1 MVDVEAAWGP
11 NTTPNFTDSAT
22 LPTQALDPHAKPRL
36 RRDPV
41 AEEWTSAECEPAGSL
56 PYSSGVS
63 PAWDPSPTQVQQASR
78 SKTTTMTKKK
88 KKEQT
93 KKPEQTHTRKKE
105 DPHTGTATGQ
115 RSPEAPALYGCTKP
129 HQAQTTPRHRQDGSR
144 KGKGVSHFR
153 YNCKRDIKED
163 GLWSARSL
171 AYFFFLFLFLN

>member
-1 MVDVEAAWGP
+1 MTPWSLQCHHPGPKVVDVEAAWGP

-88 KKEQT
+88 KKKNKQKNPNKHTHE
-93 KKPEQTHTRKKE
+93 KKKTHTQGQPQVKGHQK
-105 DPHTGTATGQ
+105 HQHSTA
-115 RSPEAPALYGCTKP
+115 
-129 HQAQTTPRHRQDGSR
+129 AQNLTRHRQHHGT
-144 KGKGVSHFR
+144 GKTEAGR
-153 YNCKRDIKED
+153 AKE
-163 GLWSARSL
+163 
-171 AYFFFLFLFLN
+171 

>member
-1 MVDVEAAWGP
+1 MGAQHNSQFHCLCHYANPSRRPTCEAKA
-11 NTTPNFTDSAT
+11 
-22 LPTQALDPHAKPRL
+22 Q
-36 RRDPV
+36 RDPV
-41 AEEWTSAECEPAGSL
+41 AGEWTSAECEPAGSL

-63 PAWDPSPTQVQQASR
+63 SAWDPSPTQVQQASR
-78 SKTTTMTKKK
+78 SKTTTTTTKKEK
-88 KKEQT
+88 KKQQQ
-93 KKPEQTHTRKKE
+93 KKPPNTHMKKR
-105 DPHTGTATGQ
+105 PTHRTATGQ

-129 HQAQTTPRHRQDGSR
+129 HQARTTPRHRQDGSR

>member
-1 MVDVEAAWGP
+1 M
-11 NTTPNFTDSAT
+11 
-22 LPTQALDPHAKPRL
+22 
-36 RRDPV
+36 
-41 AEEWTSAECEPAGSL
+41 AEEWTSAEECELAGSL

-63 PAWDPSPTQVQQASR
+63 SAWDPSPTQVQQASR
-78 SKTTTMTKKK
+78 SKTTTTTTKKK
-88 KKEQT
+88 KKAPKTRTNTHT
-93 KKPEQTHTRKKE
+93 KKRPT
-105 DPHTGTATGQ
+105 TGTATGQ

-129 HQAQTTPRHRQDGSR
+129 HQARTTPRHRQDGSR